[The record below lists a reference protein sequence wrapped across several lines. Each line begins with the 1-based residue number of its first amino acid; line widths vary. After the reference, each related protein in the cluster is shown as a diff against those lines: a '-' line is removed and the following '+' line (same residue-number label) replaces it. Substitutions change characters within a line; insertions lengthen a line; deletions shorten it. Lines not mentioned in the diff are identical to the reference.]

1 MKLFK
6 YIIIGFLFGF
16 GMWKL
21 EAVSTFRIIEMFHFQ
36 SFHMYGIIM
45 TGVVAALIITQLFKK
60 GKIKTSKGDT
70 HDFSD
75 KSQEWWRYIIG
86 GIIFGMGWAL
96 TGVCSGM
103 MFVLLGSGYTVF
115 VIFIGAALLGTFA
128 YGYFRKSL
136 PH

>member
-36 SFHMYGIIM
+36 SFHMYGIII
-45 TGVVAALIITQLFKK
+45 TGIIAAILITQLFKK
-60 GKIKTSKGDT
+60 GKIKTSKGET
-70 HDFSD
+70 PAFSD
-75 KSQEWWRYIIG
+75 KSQEWWRYILG
-86 GIIFGMGWAL
+86 GTIFGMGWAL
-96 TGVCSGM
+96 TGVCSGI

-115 VIFIGAALLGTFA
+115 VIFIGAALLGTFV

>member
-1 MKLFK
+1 MFK
-6 YIIIGFLFGF
+6 YIIIGFIFGF

-21 EAVSTFRIIEMFHFQ
+21 EAVSAFRIIEMFHFQ
-36 SFHMYGIIM
+36 SFHMYGIIFS
-45 TGVVAALIITQLFKK
+45 GVAVGLIITQLFKS
-60 GKIKTSKGDT
+60 GKVKTSEGSIHK
-70 HDFSD
+70 FND
-75 KSQEWWRYIIG
+75 KDRSWPRYIYG

-103 MFVLLGSGYTVF
+103 MFLLLGAGYTVF
-115 VIFIGAALLGTFA
+115 AVFLASAMLGTFA

>member
-1 MKLFK
+1 MKIFK

-45 TGVVAALIITQLFKK
+45 TGVVAGIIITYLFKR
-60 GKIKTSKGDT
+60 GKIKAVHGETVK
-70 HDFSD
+70 FND
-75 KSQEWWRYIIG
+75 KSHEWWRYIIG
-86 GIIFGMGWAL
+86 GTIFGMGWAL

-103 MFVLLGSGYTVF
+103 MFVLVGSGYTVF
-115 VIFIGAALLGTFA
+115 IVFIGAALLGTFA
-128 YGYFRKSL
+128 YGFFRKSL